1 MSSTNLKKRGG
12 VEKRRP
18 DLDTLYSVNAD
29 GSRNMLHPADVKGRW
44 QVRVNLFWG
53 VLLLIYAGLP
63 WIQIGGHP
71 AVHFDIPGREA
82 HLFGISFTNQDFYL
96 MFFVL
101 TGIGFAL
108 FSITALFGRVWCG
121 FACPQTVFMEGVFRR
136 IERWIEGPRNARI
149 RRNAGPW
156 NFDKVWRKGLKNGIY
171 VFLVLLITNIF
182 LSYFIPVRELIRVI
196 PEGPGEHMAAFGW
209 MLFFSVIGFI
219 NFAWFREQ
227 TCLIICPYGRLQS
240 ALVDEDT
247 IVIGYDGRRGEPR
260 SLRKDEGGDCID
272 CFRCVEVCPTGVD
285 IRNGLQME
293 CVGCTRCIDA
303 CDDVMRKI
311 GKPEGLVRYDSRR
324 AFETG
329 ERKSFLRPRLF
340 VYLFFGLLGLTV
352 ATVTVSRRATFQ
364 ANVLRA
370 RGMPYT
376 IADGRIRNLLNLHL
390 QNKQDRPMVL
400 KIEPETETAGQ
411 VEFLIPQPRVQL
423 EPMQDLEFPVFA
435 YVDQDNYH
443 GAFTAALVVS
453 DSLSGDSKRL
463 EITFRGP

>member
-1 MSSTNLKKRGG
+1 MSSTTQTHKGG
-12 VEKRRP
+12 GEKRRP

-44 QVRVNLFWG
+44 QVRLNLVWG
-53 VLLLIYAGLP
+53 LLLLIYVGLP
-63 WIQIGGHP
+63 WIRIGGYP
-71 AVHFDIPGREA
+71 AVHIDIPARQA
-82 HLFGISFTNQDFYL
+82 HLFGTSFTNQDFYL

-101 TGIGFAL
+101 TGVGFAL
-108 FSITALFGRVWCG
+108 FSVTAVFGRIWCG

-136 IERWIEGPRNARI
+136 VERLIEGPRNARI

-156 NFDKVWRKGLKNGIY
+156 DFDKVWRKGLKNALFVLIS
-171 VFLVLLITNIF
+171 LVITHVF
-182 LSYFIPVRELIRVI
+182 LSYFIPVRELLRAI
-196 PEGPGEHMAAFGW
+196 PQGPGEHMVAFGW
-209 MLFFSVIGFI
+209 LVFFSVLGFV

-247 IVIGYDGRRGEPR
+247 IVIGYDSRRGEPR
-260 SLRKDEGGDCID
+260 TLRKDEGGDCID

-329 ERKSFLRPRLF
+329 ERKSLLRPRFYIYIL
-340 VYLFFGLLGLTV
+340 FGLLGLTI
-352 ATVTVSRRATFQ
+352 ASVTVSRRATFQ

-376 IADGRIRNLLNLHL
+376 VEEGRIRNLLNLHL

-400 KIEPETETAGQ
+400 RVEPELETAG
-411 VEFLIPQPRVQL
+411 VIEFLIPQQRVQL
-423 EPMQDLEFPVFA
+423 EPMQDLEFPIFA
-435 YVDQDNYH
+435 YVARDTYQ
-443 GAFTAALVVS
+443 GAFPTALIVS